1 MFLMGVTRVRQRE
14 IVETATREAMD
25 VIQAKNVNANADTF
39 DFSAMSFT
47 GNSVTG
53 KSKVALAA

>member
-1 MFLMGVTRVRQRE
+1 MTLN
-14 IVETATREAMD
+14 
-25 VIQAKNVNANADTF
+25 QAKIVNANADTF

-47 GNSVTG
+47 GNSVSG